1 MTMEDTKTPDLFAP
15 DGGDEAAPIE
25 EHASHAYLGYA
36 VSTVKSRALPEV
48 ADGLKPVQRRILY
61 AMGEANAAGFAKCAR
76 YVGEVL
82 GKYHPHGDSSTYE
95 ALVHLAQPFSMRY
108 PLIDG
113 QGNFG
118 SRDGDAPAAYRYTE
132 ARLSRFSELV
142 LSEIREG
149 TVDFIRNY
157 DGKFEE
163 PVLLPARLP
172 FGLLNGSFGIP
183 VGFSTR
189 IPSHNLKEVAAA
201 AAHVIRHPRAKLED
215 VLERTP
221 GPDFPGG
228 GQLISP
234 PEEIRQAYETGRG
247 SLVLRC
253 KWETEQLARGQW
265 RIVVTELPHG
275 VSVRQVVEEIEGL
288 ANPRPGLGKKEL
300 TQEQKRLKQFILDQV
315 EAVRDESDRKSKLRL
330 VIEPRSSRQNPDEM
344 MAALLVHTAL
354 ETRYA
359 VNLTWLGLDGLPET
373 KGIVEVLR
381 EWGEF
386 RVATVRRR
394 TQFRLDRCKERLHIV
409 EGRLK
414 AYAKID
420 EIIKLI
426 RASEDQA
433 EAKQKLKERFKFTER
448 QAEDIVNL
456 RLGQLTRLDGAKL
469 NEECK
474 ALEVE
479 RKGLKLLL
487 GDDKELKKLVI
498 SELHEDA
505 KKYGDDRRTLIKTAE
520 RAQLEVSVLEEPVTV
535 ILSQKGWI
543 RARSGHGADL
553 STLTFKDGD
562 ALLQTLEC
570 KTTDPVIV
578 LAASGKTF
586 TVDAAALPSGR
597 GDGAPVNTLVNSSS
611 DDIVWMASGA
621 PGQPLLMSSSAGL
634 GFVCKLGDLVT
645 KTRQGKD
652 FMKVD
657 EGAQA
662 RPPVKFPEGK
672 FVAALFSDSRLLV
685 FPLDE
690 VPGRPNGGGGGQLLS
705 LPEGISLVS
714 LAVTDGKSLVVS
726 GIKRKNRAV
735 ATPDQKQ
742 LAEHIGRR
750 AQRGRLADVGFR
762 PDRVGEEMRLLI
774 PALFFLS
781 SCATAPAGGLGR
793 IE

>member
-1 MTMEDTKTPDLFAP
+1 MDDTLTGDLFTPDN
-15 DGGDEAAPIE
+15 GDEAAPIE
-25 EHASHAYLGYA
+25 QHASHAYLGYA
-36 VSTVKSRALPEV
+36 VSTVKARALPEI
-48 ADGLKPVQRRILY
+48 ADGLNPGQRRLLY
-61 AMGEANAAGFAKCAR
+61 AMADAGGTGFAKCAR
-76 YVGEVL
+76 YGGEVL

-118 SRDGDAPAAYRYTE
+118 SRDGDAAAAYRYTE
-132 ARLSRFSELV
+132 ARLSRFAELM
-142 LSEIREG
+142 LAEIGEG
-149 TVDFIRNY
+149 TVDFVKNY

-163 PVLLPARLP
+163 PALLPARLP

-189 IPSHNLKEVAAA
+189 IPAHNLKEVAAA
-201 AAHVIRHPRAKLED
+201 AAHVIKHPRAKLED
-215 VLERTP
+215 VLDILP

-228 GQLISP
+228 GQVISP
-234 PEEIRQAYETGRG
+234 AEEIRQAYETGRG
-247 SLVLRC
+247 SLLLRC
-253 KWETEQLARGQW
+253 KWERENLARAQW

-275 VSVRQVVEEIEGL
+275 VSVRQVMEEIEGL
-288 ANPRPGLGKKEL
+288 ANPKPGFGKKEV

-315 EAVRDESDRKSKLRL
+315 EGVRDESDRKSKLRL
-330 VIEPRSSRQNPDEM
+330 VIEPRSSRQNPEEL
-344 MAALLVHTAL
+344 MAALLVHTSL
-354 ETRYA
+354 ESRYA
-359 VNLTWLGLDGLPET
+359 LNLTWLGLDGLPET

-381 EWGEF
+381 EWGEW
-386 RVATVRRR
+386 RCETVRRR
-394 TQFRLDRCKERLHIV
+394 AQFRLDRVQERIEIV
-409 EGRLK
+409 LGRLL

-553 STLTFKDGD
+553 STLTFNDGD
-562 ALLQTLEC
+562 ALLQTLEG

-578 LAASGKTF
+578 LAASGKT
-586 TVDAAALPSGR
+586 
-597 GDGAPVNTLVNSSS
+597 
-611 DDIVWMASGA
+611 
-621 PGQPLLMSSSAGL
+621 
-634 GFVCKLGDLVT
+634 
-645 KTRQGKD
+645 
-652 FMKVD
+652 
-657 EGAQA
+657 
-662 RPPVKFPEGK
+662 
-672 FVAALFSDSRLLV
+672 
-685 FPLDE
+685 
-690 VPGRPNGGGGGQLLS
+690 
-705 LPEGISLVS
+705 
-714 LAVTDGKSLVVS
+714 
-726 GIKRKNRAV
+726 
-735 ATPDQKQ
+735 
-742 LAEHIGRR
+742 
-750 AQRGRLADVGFR
+750 
-762 PDRVGEEMRLLI
+762 
-774 PALFFLS
+774 
-781 SCATAPAGGLGR
+781 
-793 IE
+793 

>member
-1 MTMEDTKTPDLFAP
+1 MEDTKTLDLFTP
-15 DGGDEAAPIE
+15 DNGDDAAPIE
-25 EHASHAYLGYA
+25 RHASQAYLGYA
-36 VSTVKSRALPEV
+36 VSTVKSRALPEI

-61 AMGEANAAGFAKCAR
+61 AMGDTAGGAQSFSKCAR

-132 ARLSRFSELV
+132 ARLSRFAEL
-142 LSEIREG
+142 LLAEIGEG
-149 TVDFIRNY
+149 TVDFVKNY
-157 DGKFEE
+157 DGKFDE

-189 IPSHNLKEVAAA
+189 IPSHNLKEVAEA
-201 AAHVIRHPRAKLED
+201 AAHVLKHPRAKVED
-215 VLERTP
+215 VLEILP

-228 GQLISP
+228 GQIISP
-234 PEEIRQAYETGRG
+234 AEELRQAYETGRG
-247 SLVLRC
+247 SLLLRC
-253 KWETEQLARGQW
+253 KWERENLARGQW

-275 VSVRQVVEEIEGL
+275 VSVRQVMEEIEGL
-288 ANPRPGLGKKEL
+288 ANPKPGFGKKEV

-315 EAVRDESDRKSKLRL
+315 EGVRDESDRKSKLRL
-330 VIEPRSSRQNPDEM
+330 VIEPRSSRQSPEEM
-344 MAALLVHTAL
+344 MAALLVHTSL
-354 ETRYA
+354 ETRYP

-394 TQFRLDRCKERLHIV
+394 TQFRLDRCEERLHIV

-469 NEECK
+469 NEERK
-474 ALEVE
+474 ALEAE

-487 GDDKELKKLVI
+487 GDEKELKKLVV
-498 SELHEDA
+498 SELQEDA
-505 KKYGDDRRTLIKTAE
+505 KKYGDERRTLIKTAE

-543 RARSGHGADL
+543 RARSGHGVDL

-586 TVDAAALPSGR
+586 TVDAAAIPSGR
-597 GDGAPVNTLVNSSS
+597 GDGAPVNTLVHSSS
-611 DDIVWMASGA
+611 GDIVWMASGA
-621 PGQPLLMSSSAGL
+621 PAQPP
-634 GFVCKLGDLVT
+634 LV
-645 KTRQGKD
+645 R
-652 FMKVD
+652 
-657 EGAQA
+657 
-662 RPPVKFPEGK
+662 
-672 FVAALFSDSRLLV
+672 
-685 FPLDE
+685 
-690 VPGRPNGGGGGQLLS
+690 
-705 LPEGISLVS
+705 
-714 LAVTDGKSLVVS
+714 
-726 GIKRKNRAV
+726 
-735 ATPDQKQ
+735 
-742 LAEHIGRR
+742 
-750 AQRGRLADVGFR
+750 
-762 PDRVGEEMRLLI
+762 
-774 PALFFLS
+774 
-781 SCATAPAGGLGR
+781 
-793 IE
+793 